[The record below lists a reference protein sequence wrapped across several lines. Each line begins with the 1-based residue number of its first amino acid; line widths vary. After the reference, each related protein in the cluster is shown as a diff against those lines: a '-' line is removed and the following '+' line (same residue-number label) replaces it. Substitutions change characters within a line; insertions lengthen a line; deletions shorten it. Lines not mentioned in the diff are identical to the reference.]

1 MKTKNRELEEET
13 ENLRRETRE
22 LREEVKD
29 LKEDI
34 KDLRTELNGFRDQ
47 YESAT
52 GKCLHL
58 YYSNQ
63 VYFIIIFSLVYYIF
77 HLILFF

>member
-1 MKTKNRELEEET
+1 MPYVLNILTFSEPLNLSKKINDPVVEIANLKTTNRELQEET

-29 LKEDI
+29 LTEEI

-52 GKCLHL
+52 GK
-58 YYSNQ
+58 
-63 VYFIIIFSLVYYIF
+63 
-77 HLILFF
+77 